1 MPIVRPFMR
10 LATAAVLVSAFSLG
24 AQQAPTAPSA
34 PTSDSD
40 AGPQQDN
47 SPIVVQKKKETDQAP
62 PPPAPEEEKIK
73 NPKGLENFSL
83 RVDVPIVTVDV
94 SVVLEKTRQ
103 FVPGLQ
109 PGNFRVYEDGEE
121 QKVQSVKTV
130 QAPITAVV
138 LLEFAANSW
147 YFIQDMRNTSEVLF
161 HSLKPEDYI
170 AIVTYDMRTHILT
183 DFTQD
188 KRITAEALN
197 SLTMPM
203 MSDTNMF
210 DALNETIDRL
220 SRVDGRKYILLIGTG
235 RDTFSK
241 LTYDQIL
248 KKVKNTQGI
257 TIFTIGTGQLVRE
270 LADARGM
277 MGPMARMDY
286 LQADNEM
293 KTFSSMTGGMSFFP
307 MFQGALP
314 DVFAQINDSI
324 RNQYMLTY
332 RPSNTAQDGT
342 YRKIKVV
349 LVDNEG
355 KPLKMVDEKNKQLKY
370 SVIARDGYTARHQ
383 VE

>member
-1 MPIVRPFMR
+1 MPFSARP
-10 LATAAVLVSAFSLG
+10 LLKITTAMLLLSSVAVY
-24 AQQAPTAPSA
+24 AQQQTPPPTP
-34 PTSDSD
+34 DSD
-40 AGPQQDN
+40 AGPMQQD
-47 SPIVVQKKKETDQAP
+47 SPIVVQKKKEAEQPP

-73 NPKGLENFSL
+73 NPKGLENYSI
-83 RVDVPIVTVDV
+83 RVDVPVVTVDV

-103 FVPGLQ
+103 FVPGLKAE
-109 PGNFRVYEDGEE
+109 NFLVLEDNEE
-121 QKVQSVKTV
+121 QKIDTVRTV
-130 QAPITAVV
+130 QTPITAVV

-147 YFIQDMRNTSEVLF
+147 YFINDMRNSADALF
-161 HSLKPEDYI
+161 RSLKPEDYI
-170 AIVTYDMRTHILT
+170 AVVTYDMHTHILT

-188 KRITAEALN
+188 KRITAEAFN
-197 SLTMPM
+197 SLTLPM

-235 RDTFSK
+235 RDTFSR
-241 LTYDQIL
+241 LTLDDIL
-248 KKVKNTQGI
+248 KKIKNSQNI

-270 LADARGM
+270 LADARNM
-277 MGPMARMDY
+277 MGPMTRMDY

-293 KTFSSMTGGMSFFP
+293 RTFAKLTGGQAFFP

-324 RNQYMLTY
+324 RNQYLITY
-332 RPSNTAQDGT
+332 RPTNRAQDGT
-342 YRKIKVV
+342 YRKIKVE

-355 KPLKMVDEKNKQLKY
+355 RPLKMVDEKGKQVKY